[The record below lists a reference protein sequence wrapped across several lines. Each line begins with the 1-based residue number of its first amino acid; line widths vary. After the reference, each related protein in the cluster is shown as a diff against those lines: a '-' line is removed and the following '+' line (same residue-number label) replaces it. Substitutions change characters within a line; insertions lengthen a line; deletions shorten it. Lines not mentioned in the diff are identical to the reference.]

1 MKSVQ
6 FFKSVAWLIILN
18 LVVKPVWIFYI
29 DRKVQLIVGN
39 EAYGTYFALF
49 NFTFILSFI
58 ADAGLSNLMNQR
70 LATNPQLN
78 IFQYVNVKLLLLISY
93 CAVCITAGWIAGID
107 NWEIFI
113 YLIFVNVLSSVFIFL
128 RSIVSANQ
136 LFSVDAGLSVI
147 DKIFM
152 IVLCSAFIY
161 GSFRKI
167 DLVLFLR
174 LQVMSTAISGFIATL
189 IIFRNVKPRKRIGII
204 ESRTLT
210 GLIPFASVIFLMSL
224 HYRLDGFLISKLNIN
239 GKYEAGVYAAAY
251 RLLDAAN
258 MIGYLTA
265 SFMIPYI
272 ARVTIQKSVSILII
286 KIRNII
292 LLLGLFAISF
302 VIIYSPTVQ
311 LLLYHTSTTYIS
323 SIITLVLLSLPA
335 YYLVHIYGSV
345 FSAHSDFKSF
355 ISVLMVSVSINI
367 IGNII
372 LIPIYGAWGAAIVSI
387 ISQYTCGIAL
397 FYLASKKYSLESDF
411 KSLIGISTYFILFIL
426 LFYIGK
432 HTNIHL
438 VVQILFLLIP
448 VVFYIVNQINYFRK
462 NIINA

>member
-78 IFQYVNVKLLLLISY
+78 IFQFVNVKLLLLISY

-107 NWEIFI
+107 NWDIFI

-161 GSFRKI
+161 GSFRKHRAGRTCQ
-167 DLVLFLR
+167 VL
-174 LQVMSTAISGFIATL
+174 
-189 IIFRNVKPRKRIGII
+189 
-204 ESRTLT
+204 
-210 GLIPFASVIFLMSL
+210 
-224 HYRLDGFLISKLNIN
+224 
-239 GKYEAGVYAAAY
+239 
-251 RLLDAAN
+251 
-258 MIGYLTA
+258 
-265 SFMIPYI
+265 
-272 ARVTIQKSVSILII
+272 
-286 KIRNII
+286 
-292 LLLGLFAISF
+292 
-302 VIIYSPTVQ
+302 
-311 LLLYHTSTTYIS
+311 
-323 SIITLVLLSLPA
+323 
-335 YYLVHIYGSV
+335 
-345 FSAHSDFKSF
+345 
-355 ISVLMVSVSINI
+355 
-367 IGNII
+367 
-372 LIPIYGAWGAAIVSI
+372 
-387 ISQYTCGIAL
+387 
-397 FYLASKKYSLESDF
+397 
-411 KSLIGISTYFILFIL
+411 
-426 LFYIGK
+426 
-432 HTNIHL
+432 
-438 VVQILFLLIP
+438 
-448 VVFYIVNQINYFRK
+448 
-462 NIINA
+462 